1 MGRRFLA
8 LGVIGAL
15 VAGCGSGGDQ
25 VAVERVAA
33 SSTTT
38 TTAPSTTTSARPTTT
53 TAPAAPPPTVALA
66 LRPPKAATD
75 PVGLAAQIVR
85 SEQAIRDPA
94 VVGEPLAAAALLQ
107 QVAYRQLGRHPE
119 WDGAV
124 LAAVPPALHP
134 SVQRNAF
141 ARREFRAMHTTLTDA
156 IPAWRIVD
164 PAPAEELLAH
174 YQEAEAMFG
183 IPWQVL
189 AAVNLVET
197 GVGRIRGTSVSGA
210 QGPMQFM
217 PRTWDA
223 FGEGDINDPRDAIL
237 AAGRY
242 LAHNH
247 GATDIAGALWN
258 YNHSDH
264 YVQGVIAY
272 ADVMREDPRAF
283 LGYYHWGVFYLSTL
297 GDVWLPQGFEAM
309 EKVPVA
315 DYLAAHPQ

>member
-1 MGRRFLA
+1 MPPPPG
-8 LGVIGAL
+8 
-15 VAGCGSGGDQ
+15 
-25 VAVERVAA
+25 
-33 SSTTT
+33 
-38 TTAPSTTTSARPTTT
+38 
-53 TAPAAPPPTVALA
+53 PAAATA
-66 LRPPKAATD
+66 LRPPKAAED
-75 PVGLAAQIVR
+75 PAGLAAQIVGAER
-85 SEQAIRDPA
+85 AIRDAA
-94 VVGEPLAAAALLQ
+94 VGGPQLEAAALVQ

-119 WDGAV
+119 WDDAV
-124 LAAVPPALHP
+124 LAAVPPELHAA
-134 SVQRNAF
+134 VTRNAF

-156 IPAWRIVD
+156 IPAWRIVL
-164 PAPAEELLAH
+164 PAPADELLAH
-174 YQEAEAMFG
+174 YREAEAMFG

-197 GVGRIRGTSVSGA
+197 GMGRIRGTSVSGA

-247 GATDIAGALWN
+247 GATNIAGALWN

-272 ADVMREDPRAF
+272 ADVMREDERAF

-297 GDVWLPQGFEAM
+297 GDIWLPQGFEAM
-309 EKVPVA
+309 EKVPAA